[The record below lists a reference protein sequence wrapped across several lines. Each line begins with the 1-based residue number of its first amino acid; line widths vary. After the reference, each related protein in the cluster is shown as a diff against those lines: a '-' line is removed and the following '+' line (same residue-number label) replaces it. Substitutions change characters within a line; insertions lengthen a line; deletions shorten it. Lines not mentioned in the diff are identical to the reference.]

1 MKIIIDTPEKKQIVF
16 KTTDETCPASP
27 IIKMIID
34 GETYTL
40 NGYEMILMAR
50 ALTQITIV

>member
-1 MKIIIDTPEKKQIVF
+1 MKIVFFTAEKQQIVF

-27 IIKMIID
+27 VIEMIVG

-40 NGYEMILMAR
+40 NGYDLILMAH
-50 ALTQITIV
+50 ALTRITIV